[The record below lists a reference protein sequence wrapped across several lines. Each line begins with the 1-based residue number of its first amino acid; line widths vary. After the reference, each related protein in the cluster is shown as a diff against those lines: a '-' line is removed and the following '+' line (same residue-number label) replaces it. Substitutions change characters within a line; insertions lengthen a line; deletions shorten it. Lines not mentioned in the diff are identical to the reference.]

1 MRNRSSV
8 RINRYAEQSHAK
20 RACILIIL
28 AVSGAFVGWTAET
41 LLFLYKR
48 GDFVDRGLLTLP
60 LCPVYGLGMLLLYAV
75 MRTPQ
80 SGFWRTWR
88 NKVKTKTARVTV
100 TVLCVLL
107 YALVAALLATATEYI
122 TGVIFYKGFGIRL
135 WSYHAH
141 SNNFGGYV
149 CLSYSVMWG
158 ALAAAYMG
166 LVWYPLM
173 QLLSRA
179 DTAILAPIAFVLVAL
194 AAADF
199 GFNILYLQFRGARY
213 MPFG

>member
-88 NKVKTKTARVTV
+88 KPKQKP
-100 TVLCVLL
+100 
-107 YALVAALLATATEYI
+107 
-122 TGVIFYKGFGIRL
+122 
-135 WSYHAH
+135 H
-141 SNNFGGYV
+141 
-149 CLSYSVMWG
+149 
-158 ALAAAYMG
+158 G
-166 LVWYPLM
+166 LP
-173 QLLSRA
+173 
-179 DTAILAPIAFVLVAL
+179 
-194 AAADF
+194 
-199 GFNILYLQFRGARY
+199 
-213 MPFG
+213 